1 MSRHNELL
9 CQLLSQPPLPWL
21 IAAAREHNEAVLLV
35 GGAIRDALRSRPHAD
50 LDVAVAGDL
59 EAFIDVFARH
69 CGRCPAAIGD
79 PWRDTRRTRLG
90 DTQVD
95 IGKMLGTIAED
106 LAQRD
111 FTINAMAVRLDRD
124 QPIELIDPHDG
135 AADLAS
141 DAIRMVS
148 EAALREDPLRTLR
161 AIRYFSTLDDFE
173 IDGSTRT
180 AIARHAAA
188 IDGVAGERVQSE
200 WEQLLG
206 GSRWAEAARLAF
218 DLGVGE
224 RTLGGLAKF
233 ETVAAWSGFEATV
246 SSLTPEDHLRV
257 RLAALLCGLGGASS
271 SMQERLADRRWPA
284 ALAQRATRIG
294 CWASAVPDAEDDQLI
309 GWAIEDRESASLAT
323 LLVRALAADDE
334 RSIAAAVRLETYATR
349 AAETPWVRGMDLIS
363 WGMSEGPTLGAFLE
377 QATRG
382 QLERRWESRRAA
394 QSWAR
399 ARVTGGLRDGTVK

>member
-9 CQLLSQPPLPWL
+9 CRLLSQPPLPWL
-21 IAAAREHNEAVLLV
+21 IAAAREHNKPVLLV
-35 GGAIRDALRSRPHAD
+35 GGAIRDALRSRLHAD

-59 EAFIDVFARH
+59 ETFIDAFARH
-69 CGRCPAAIGD
+69 CGRRPAAIGD

-124 QPIELIDPHDG
+124 QPIELIDRHDG
-135 AADLAS
+135 AADLAAG
-141 DAIRMVS
+141 AIRMVS

-180 AIARHAAA
+180 AISRHAAA
-188 IDGVAGERVQSE
+188 IRGVAGERVQTE

-206 GSRWAEAARLAF
+206 GSRWAEASRLAF

-224 RTLGGLAKF
+224 RTLGGLANF
-233 ETVAAWSGFEATV
+233 ETVTAWSGFEATV
-246 SSLTPEDHLRV
+246 SGLTPEDHLRV
-257 RLAALLCGLGGASS
+257 RLAALLCGLGGAGS
-271 SMQERLADRRWPA
+271 SMHERLADRRWPA
-284 ALAQRATRIG
+284 ALAQQATRIG
-294 CWASAVPDAEDDQLI
+294 RWATAVPAAEDDQLV
-309 GWAIEDRESASLAT
+309 GWAMEDRDSASLAA
-323 LLVRALAADDE
+323 LLARALAADDE
-334 RSIAAAVRLETYATR
+334 QIIAAGVRLETYATR
-349 AAETPWVRGMDLIS
+349 AAETPWVGGMDLIS
-363 WGMSEGPTLGAFLE
+363 WGMSEGPILGAFLE

-382 QLERRWESRRAA
+382 QLERRWRSRRAA

-399 ARVTGGLRDGTVK
+399 ARVTGGSSETGP

>member
-9 CQLLSQPPLPWL
+9 RQLLSQPPLPWL
-21 IAAAREHNEAVLLV
+21 IAAAREHNGPVLLV

-59 EAFIDVFARH
+59 EAFIDAFAGH
-69 CGRCPAAIGD
+69 CGRRPAAIGD

-95 IGKMLGTIAED
+95 IGKMLGTVAED
-106 LAQRD
+106 LARRD
-111 FTINAMAVRLDRD
+111 FTINAMAMRLDRD

-135 AADLAS
+135 VADLAAG
-141 DAIRMVS
+141 AIRMVS

-188 IDGVAGERVQSE
+188 IDGVARERVQTE

-206 GSRWAEAARLAF
+206 GPRWAEASRLAF

-224 RTLGGLAKF
+224 RTLGGLANF
-233 ETVAAWSGFEATV
+233 DTVAAWSGFEATV
-246 SSLTPEDHLRV
+246 SGLTPEDHLRV
-257 RLAALLCGLGGASS
+257 RLAALLCGLCGASS
-271 SMQERLADRRWPA
+271 SKRLAERRWPA
-284 ALAQRATRIG
+284 ALVQRATRIG
-294 CWASAVPDAEDDQLI
+294 RWATAVPDAEDDQLV
-309 GWAIEDRESASLAT
+309 GWAIEDRESASLTA

-334 RSIAAAVRLETYATR
+334 QITAAAVRLETYATR

-363 WGMSEGPTLGAFLE
+363 WGMSEGPMLGAFLE

-399 ARVTGGLRDGTVK
+399 ARVTGAPSETGP

>member
-9 CQLLSQPPLPWL
+9 GQLLSQPPLPWL
-21 IAAAREHNEAVLLV
+21 IAAAREHAAPVLLV
-35 GGAIRDALRSRPHAD
+35 GGAVRDALRLRPPAD

-59 EAFIDVFARH
+59 EGFIDAFARR
-69 CGRCPAAIGD
+69 CGRRPTAIGD
-79 PWRDTRRTRLG
+79 RWRDTRRARLG
-90 DTQVD
+90 DTRVD

-111 FTINAMAVRLDRD
+111 FSINAMAVRLDRD

-135 AADLAS
+135 AADVA
-141 DAIRMVS
+141 AGTIRMVS
-148 EAALREDPLRTLR
+148 ATALREDPLRTLR

-173 IDGSTRT
+173 IDESTMT

-188 IDGVAGERVQSE
+188 IVGVAGERVQTE
-200 WEQLLG
+200 WQQLLG
-206 GSRWAEAARLAF
+206 GRRWAEASRLAF

-224 RTLGGLAKF
+224 RTLGGPANF
-233 ETVAAWSGFEATV
+233 ETVTAWSGFEATV
-246 SSLTPEDHLRV
+246 SGLTPEDRLRV
-257 RLAALLCGLGGASS
+257 RLAALLCGLGGAGP
-271 SMQERLADRRWPA
+271 SMHERLVDRRWPSP
-284 ALAQRATRIG
+284 LAQRAICIG
-294 CWASAVPDAEDDQLI
+294 RWATAVPDAEDDQLV
-309 GWAIEDRESASLAT
+309 GWAIDDRESASLAA
-323 LLVRALAADDE
+323 LLGRALAADDE
-334 RSIAAAVRLETYATR
+334 RTIAAVVRLETYATR

-363 WGMSEGPTLGAFLE
+363 WGMSEGPMLGSFLE

-399 ARVTGGLRDGTVK
+399 DRVTGPSETGP